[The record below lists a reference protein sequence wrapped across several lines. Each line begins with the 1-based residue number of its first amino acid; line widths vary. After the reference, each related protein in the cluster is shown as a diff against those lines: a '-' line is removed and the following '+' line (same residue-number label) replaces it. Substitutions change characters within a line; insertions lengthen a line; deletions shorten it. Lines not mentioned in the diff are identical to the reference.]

1 MRYVKPLQSTLVFG
15 RKENAVLQLL
25 DYSVADVLLCVADVV
40 EDADGL
46 AVVGVA
52 QVSCFAAVAV
62 EGLLVL
68 HQPPANKTNNK

>member
-1 MRYVKPLQSTLVFG
+1 MRYVKPLQPTLVFG
-15 RKENAVLQLL
+15 RKENSVLELL
-25 DYSVADVLLCVADVV
+25 DDAVADVLLCVSDVV

-52 QVSCFAAVAV
+52 QVSCLAAVAV

-68 HQPPANKTNNK
+68 YEPPENKYKQ